1 MTRLGTEG
9 DLGSFLEGRL
19 RTALIGIENQDVERL
34 RFDPTEAAEY
44 EIGRVTLEPVLIDW
58 ARRERSEPRET
69 TLRRTEWGE
78 KYEVAAQRVDFFV
91 PVAGDAYI
99 LGYRASTS
107 SLSGAPELDVRNSEI
122 VFSITSQ
129 ELDLAAVNAQVA
141 AFQTRVDQFAAWVN
155 SDVAQWLPRLRAEV
169 LAAAHRRKKRLDD
182 AAAFSSAFDVPVRPA
197 PGARQISIPLAR
209 KTVRVTDRPSARA
222 SATAAAEPQL
232 ADAIYEDVVRTLR
245 AVGNSFERL
254 PRTATNF
261 NEEELRDV
269 LLFILNSNFEGSARG
284 EVFNGAGKTD
294 ILIQH
299 KDRNAFIGE
308 CKVWRGEKKF
318 SEAIDQ
324 LVGYTV
330 WRDTKAALILFIR
343 SGGATDI
350 LAKADR
356 TLCSHP
362 SFVSA
367 RPTVEADS
375 RTDYLMHAKDDHERL
390 IRVALLPFVL
400 RAGDEYTNA

>member
-1 MTRLGTEG
+1 MTRLGTQG
-9 DLGSFLEGRL
+9 DLRSFLEGRL
-19 RTALIGIENQDVERL
+19 RTALIGIENHDPERL

-44 EIGRVTLEPVLIDW
+44 EIGRVTLEPVLVDW
-58 ARRERSEPRET
+58 SKCERSEPRET
-69 TLRRTEWGE
+69 TIQGTEWGE
-78 KYEVAAQRVDFFV
+78 TYGVAAQRVDFFV

-99 LGYRASTS
+99 LGYTASTF
-107 SLSGAPELDVRNSEI
+107 SLSGAPELDVRSSEI
-122 VFSITSQ
+122 TFSMTSQ
-129 ELDLAAVNAQVA
+129 ELDPAAMKAQVA
-141 AFQTRVDQFAAWVN
+141 TFQTRVDQFAAWVN
-155 SDVAQWLPRLRAEV
+155 SDVKNWLPTLRAEV
-169 LAAAHRRKKRLDD
+169 LAAGKRRKARLDD

-197 PGARQISIPLAR
+197 PGARQISVPLAR
-209 KTVRVTDRPSARA
+209 KTLRVTDRPSARA
-222 SATAAAEPQL
+222 SATSAPEPQL
-232 ADAIYEDVVRTLR
+232 ADAIYEDVVRMLR

-254 PRTATNF
+254 PRTASKF

-284 EVFNGAGKTD
+284 EVFNGSGKTD

-299 KDRNAFIGE
+299 HDRNAFIGE

-318 SEAIDQ
+318 GEAIDQ
-324 LVGYTV
+324 LVSYTV

-343 SGGATDI
+343 SGDVTEI

-356 TLCSHP
+356 KLCGHV
-362 SFVSA
+362 SFESA

-375 RTDYLMHAKDDHERL
+375 RTDYLLHAKDDNARL

-400 RAGDEYTNA
+400 RAGDENADA